1 MRAVVAPDPGGRKA
15 LRVVERPDPEPG
27 PGELRL
33 RVAAAGVN
41 RADILQRKG
50 RYPPPP
56 GASDVLGLEAAGTVD
71 AIGAGVTGWAAGDRA
86 CAVLAGGGY
95 AELVVV
101 PAAVAMPWPGGIDAV
116 GAGAVAEVF
125 TTAHD
130 NLFTRAGLRSG
141 ETLLV
146 HGGSSG
152 VGTAAIQLAVRAGVE
167 VLVTASTAD
176 KLAACADLGAAVGI
190 DYTTQDFVEAVRD
203 HTAGH
208 GVDVVL
214 DVVGGPYLDRNLR
227 ALAAEGRLVVIGL
240 QGGAKAELDMGWLL
254 TRRLKVMASTLRARS
269 TDEKAQLARRMEAE
283 VWPGFAE
290 GALRPVIHATYPL
303 ADAADAHEVMES
315 GTHIGKLVLLP

>member
-227 ALAAEGRLVVIGL
+227 ALASEGRLVVIGL

-303 ADAADAHEVMES
+303 TDAADAHEVMES

>member
-227 ALAAEGRLVVIGL
+227 ALASEGRLVVIGL

>member
-227 ALAAEGRLVVIGL
+227 ALASEGRLVVIGL

-303 ADAADAHEVMES
+303 ADAPDAHEVMES